1 MKKNIPRHIPAIVSG
16 LMLNET
22 LITTK
27 STAAFGTRLV
37 LRIAKAGTSEAKR
50 LPRAVPRIPPIR
62 TKAIKKPKFPFPN
75 TTVKY
80 STSAFFVNTNKWNRY
95 KISLIADMVIPI
107 VLTRKFSFYQL

>member
-37 LRIAKAGTSEAKR
+37 LRIANAGTSEAKR
-50 LPRAVPRIPPIR
+50 LPRAVPRIPPIK

-75 TTVKY
+75 TTAKY
-80 STSAFFVNTNKWNRY
+80 SMTAYFVNTNKYNH
-95 KISLIADMVIPI
+95 
-107 VLTRKFSFYQL
+107 RKSNL

>member
-1 MKKNIPRHIPAIVSG
+1 MKKNIPKHIPAIVSG

-37 LRIAKAGTSEAKR
+37 LRIANAGTSEAKR
-50 LPRAVPRIPPIR
+50 LPRAVPRIPPIK

-75 TTVKY
+75 TTAKY
-80 STSAFFVNTNKWNRY
+80 PASPFFVNTNKYNRY
-95 KISLIADMVIPI
+95 KTFL
-107 VLTRKFSFYQL
+107 